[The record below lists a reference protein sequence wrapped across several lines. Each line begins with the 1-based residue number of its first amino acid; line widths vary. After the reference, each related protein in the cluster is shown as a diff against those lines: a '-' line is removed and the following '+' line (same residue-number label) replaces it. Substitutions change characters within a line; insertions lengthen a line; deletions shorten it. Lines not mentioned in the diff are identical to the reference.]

1 MRQKKMQYN
10 SNPLQ
15 NTMTIKAVTTAMLQ
29 SLEWIASMASICFL
43 SFMLMLYTVTLTL
56 DKIVNGVKHQLRE
69 EDWKE
74 ELR

>member
-1 MRQKKMQYN
+1 MQYN
-10 SNPLQ
+10 SNPLRS
-15 NTMTIKAVTTAMLQ
+15 TMTITATAMLQ
-29 SLEWIASMASICFL
+29 SLEWIVSIASMASICFF
-43 SFMLMLYTVTLTL
+43 SFIFMLYTVTLTL

>member
-1 MRQKKMQYN
+1 MQYN

-15 NTMTIKAVTTAMLQ
+15 SMTVKAVTTAMLQ

>member
-1 MRQKKMQYN
+1 M
-10 SNPLQ
+10 
-15 NTMTIKAVTTAMLQ
+15 TMTAVTTAMLQ
-29 SLEWIASMASICFL
+29 SLEWIVSMASICFL

-56 DKIVNGVKHQLRE
+56 NKIVNGARHQLRE

>member
-1 MRQKKMQYN
+1 MQYN

-15 NTMTIKAVTTAMLQ
+15 SMTVKAVTTAMLQ
-29 SLEWIASMASICFL
+29 SLEWIVSIASMASICFF
-43 SFMLMLYTVTLTL
+43 SFIFMLYTVTLTL
-56 DKIVNGVKHQLRE
+56 DKIVNGLKHQLRE

>member
-1 MRQKKMQYN
+1 MQYS

-15 NTMTIKAVTTAMLQ
+15 NMTITAVTTAMLQ

-43 SFMLMLYTVTLTL
+43 SFIFMLYTVTLTL